1 MNKQKINFNDGTEQE
16 DNLNNNGKVI
26 VVFST
31 STPFFLTINLC
42 RKTNKNLFYALN
54 HKFLMTIF

>member
-31 STPFFLTINLC
+31 STPIFFN
-42 RKTNKNLFYALN
+42 Y
-54 HKFLMTIF
+54 